1 MPADCAW
8 LGRALGPRRLED
20 IDVCLEVGMA
30 DGSATSMERL
40 GCAWKRAWAGL
51 GGGELGS
58 DGACIRGSG
67 QVAKIHLTPL
77 AAGGKTSSAQR
88 AGATAEASERSQEA
102 AAQCTQSLYLDD
114 MFFANSGRARRSCIR
129 TSSLTAFPNIVRV
142 STSTVS
148 VGRARTRRA
157 WDTPGGTHAHDK
169 SDSKARS
176 NLRL

>member
-1 MPADCAW
+1 MF
-8 LGRALGPRRLED
+8 
-20 IDVCLEVGMA
+20 LEVGVA
-30 DGSATSMERL
+30 DGSAASMGRL
-40 GCAWKRAWAGL
+40 GCVWKRAWGGL
-51 GGGELGS
+51 EGKLGS
-58 DGACIRGSG
+58 DGACVRGSG
-67 QVAKIHLTPL
+67 RMVKIHLTPS
-77 AAGGKTSSAQR
+77 AGGGKTSSAQR
-88 AGATAEASERSQEA
+88 ADTTAVASERSQEA